1 MDFWHPVRFPRSAA
15 PGGAGLEATLAETG
29 RLQAVRVVGL
39 PPDPSTGTAPEAAA
53 GRRTRTEETDPH
65 GRASRRA
72 GPVPGAPPAGGA
84 PGVPQ
89 GLRAT
94 PQ

>member
-39 PPDPSTGTAPEAAA
+39 PPDPSTGTAPE
-53 GRRTRTEETDPH
+53 GR
-65 GRASRRA
+65 GR
-72 GPVPGAPPAGGA
+72 PADADGGDGSA
-84 PGVPQ
+84 RPRLPPGVPQ